1 MKLVLPGINIKLI
14 VNKKIKV
21 SRGLLGAKQKCY
33 EGILASAPPWCIKR
47 YLEIQSY
54 VKMRGA

>member
-33 EGILASAPPWCIKR
+33 EGVLASAPP
-47 YLEIQSY
+47 
-54 VKMRGA
+54 